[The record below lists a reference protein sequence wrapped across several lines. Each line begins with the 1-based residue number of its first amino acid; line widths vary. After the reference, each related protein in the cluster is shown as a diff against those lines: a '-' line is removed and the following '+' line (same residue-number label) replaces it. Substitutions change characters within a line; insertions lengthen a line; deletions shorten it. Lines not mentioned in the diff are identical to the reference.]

1 MESPS
6 IIFKCPV
13 CLNYFQLTVKTLQL
27 GDGRMIQGAKFGQME
42 EAAEAIE
49 LTEEEKNMEAR
60 LRVIRIYHYFCIVV
74 SDSVDS

>member
-1 MESPS
+1 MKSPS

-13 CLNYFQLTVKTLQL
+13 FLNDFQLTVKTLQL
-27 GDGRMIQGAKFGQME
+27 GDGRMIQAAKFGQME

-60 LRVIRIYHYFCIVV
+60 LRVIRIDHYFCIVV